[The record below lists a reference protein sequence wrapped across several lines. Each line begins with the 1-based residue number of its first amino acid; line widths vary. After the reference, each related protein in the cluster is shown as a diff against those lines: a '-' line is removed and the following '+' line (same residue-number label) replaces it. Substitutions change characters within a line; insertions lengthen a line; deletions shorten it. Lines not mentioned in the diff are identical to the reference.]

1 MYPDQPDNSKQ
12 KKIAAFAV
20 IIIAGIIIAAAVA
33 FGNRQDAPQSTATTS
48 QQSQAATDPATTPD
62 NTSDTTVATAYNDG
76 TYTADSDYNVP
87 RSFEN
92 IKVTLTVANNVVT
105 DSQIVNSEGDRE
117 SAEWQEKFTSVY
129 KAQVVGKK
137 LSDINLYHVAGA
149 SDTAEGFN
157 NALEQIKNQ
166 AKS

>member
-1 MYPDQPDNSKQ
+1 MYPEQPDNSKQ
-12 KKIAAFAV
+12 KKVAAFAV

-33 FGNRQDAPQSTATTS
+33 FNSSRDTPQTSTTTS
-48 QQSQAATDPATTPD
+48 QQSQTATDPTTAQD
-62 NTSDTTVATAYNDG
+62 NTPGSTITATYKDG

-92 IKVTLTVANNVVT
+92 IKVTLTVADNVVT

-129 KAQVVGKK
+129 KTQVVGKK
-137 LSDINLYHVAGA
+137 LSDINLTYVAGA

-157 NALEQIKNQ
+157 DALEQIKNQ